1 MFDMKNS
8 ITMKGT
14 VTRFE
19 WANPHVMIF
28 LDVKDNRGNI
38 QRWAV
43 ETRGGPNV
51 LTKAGWTKDT
61 LKPGDQ
67 VTLIG
72 HPAKNGTNTMRLA
85 KVVWADGQ
93 ELDLESHSWF

>member
-1 MFDMKNS
+1 M
-8 ITMKGT
+8 
-14 VTRFE
+14 TRFE

-28 LDVKDNRGNI
+28 ADVKDNRGNV
-38 QRWAV
+38 QKWAV

-72 HPAKNGTNTMRLA
+72 HQAKNGTSTMRLA
-85 KVVWADGQ
+85 KVVLANGQ
-93 ELDLESHSWF
+93 ELELESRAWF